1 MAKETKIG
9 ANRTG
14 IQMSPKDSK
23 DIIEA
28 ARNAMPTSE
37 GDHTSLAMLRSD
49 YIKDAE
55 PVGSMPPPG
64 TLKGALKSGMDVMTG
79 DRPQVL
85 LDKLGERAA
94 FERGGTRL
102 YDGLLS
108 KFDADPHAHGSVSRQ
123 TLQHF
128 RDAEARHFQLVCEA
142 VEQLGGDPTA
152 MTPCANLVGVQA
164 MGLWQSMNDPRTT
177 LAQCLSIMLI
187 AELADSAGWEL
198 LISLAKSSGHKDLAK
213 RFQKALEEEAEHLTQ
228 IRAWV
233 QELTLAEASLVPA
246 S

>member
-1 MAKETKIG
+1 MAKETKMG

-23 DIIEA
+23 EVIEA

-37 GDHTSLAMLRSD
+37 GDHTSIAMLRSD

-55 PVGSMPPPG
+55 PVGSMPPPA
-64 TLKGALKSGMDVMTG
+64 TLKGTLKSGMQMLTG
-79 DRPQVL
+79 DRPHAL

-108 KFDADPHAHGSVSRQ
+108 KFDSDPHAHGSVSRQ

-128 RDAEARHFQLVCEA
+128 RDEEAQHFQLLCEA
-142 VEQLGGDPTA
+142 IEQLGGDPTA
-152 MTPCANLVGVQA
+152 MTPCANLVGVQS
-164 MGLWQSMNDPRTT
+164 MGLWQTMSDPRTT
-177 LAQCLSIMLI
+177 LAQCLNTMLV

-198 LISLAKSSGHKDLAK
+198 LIGLADSSGHDDMAK
-213 RFQKALEEEAEHLTQ
+213 RFRRALEQEAEHLTQ

-233 QELTLAEASLVPA
+233 QELAFAEASVVPT

>member
-1 MAKETKIG
+1 
-9 ANRTG
+9 
-14 IQMSPKDSK
+14 
-23 DIIEA
+23 
-28 ARNAMPTSE
+28 
-37 GDHTSLAMLRSD
+37 
-49 YIKDAE
+49 
-55 PVGSMPPPG
+55 
-64 TLKGALKSGMDVMTG
+64 
-79 DRPQVL
+79 L

-102 YDGLLS
+102 YDALLS

-128 RDAEARHFQLVCEA
+128 RDEEAQHFQLVCEA

-152 MTPCANLVGVQA
+152 MTPCANLVGMQA

-177 LAQCLSIMLI
+177 LAQCLSTMLV

-198 LISLAKSSGHKDLAK
+198 LISLAKSTGHDDLAQ
-213 RFQKALEEEAEHLTQ
+213 RFQKALDEEAEHLTQ

-233 QELTLAEASLVPA
+233 QE
-246 S
+246 